1 MLLKIQWLGLKKK
14 NSVPVNSCH
23 FLNFIFAANTVLHT
37 VKTTTLSLVKV
48 VCFFLI
54 SNFAVLF
61 VFFRTTVRLMDQ
73 HTFHL
78 HLIQYGKGKA
88 LYEFPSIF
96 LTTFPVNGLIDLV
109 NVWIYTTVKWYFQG
123 SPCFNISEDLI
134 LLAPVLQ

>member
-23 FLNFIFAANTVLHT
+23 FLNFIFAANTASYCKNNYFVFSKSSMFL
-37 VKTTTLSLVKV
+37 
-48 VCFFLI
+48 LI

>member
-1 MLLKIQWLGLKKK
+1 MIELIYSLKTCKHISEEFTHRFHVAENSMVRAKKK
-14 NSVPVNSCH
+14 LSRYNYIIFSKSSM
-23 FLNFIFAANTVLHT
+23 FL
-37 VKTTTLSLVKV
+37 
-48 VCFFLI
+48 LI

-88 LYEFPSIF
+88 LYEFPSLF

-109 NVWIYTTVKWYFQG
+109 NVWIYTIVKWYFQG
-123 SPCFNISEDLI
+123 SPSFNISEDLI

>member
-1 MLLKIQWLGLKKK
+1 MLLKIQWLGKKK

-88 LYEFPSIF
+88 LYEFPSLF

-109 NVWIYTTVKWYFQG
+109 NVWIYTIVKWYFQG
-123 SPCFNISEDLI
+123 SPSFNISEDLI

>member
-123 SPCFNISEDLI
+123 SPCFNISEDFI